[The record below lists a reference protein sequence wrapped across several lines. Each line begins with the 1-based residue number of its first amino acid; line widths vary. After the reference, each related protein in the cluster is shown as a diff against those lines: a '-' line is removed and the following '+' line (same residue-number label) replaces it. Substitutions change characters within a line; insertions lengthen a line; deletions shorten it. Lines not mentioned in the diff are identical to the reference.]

1 MEESPDRGVNYPVYC
16 SHIHPGA
23 LNMDLKLFELN
34 GINLTPFSQKITNL
48 QIADAQALNELGIEI
63 KSLAEIS
70 LGVRTITW
78 IGNITDEATYL
89 KFRKEMFGSGSKIL
103 KLNPNRQ
110 LNITGLKVEDN
121 LDMKDASKTSLTLTL
136 FAADPLEYSVLESTV
151 QITVIDPGDK
161 ITVTNNGEAPT
172 IPDWEISASNTLINP
187 SITDP
192 DGNTLEWI
200 GTVDTGDVLV
210 FRSDGTV
217 TLNGISTGSAA
228 GSILRLSPGS
238 NVITYNDDVN
248 SSHSCTL
255 KATWI
260 DAFY

>member
-1 MEESPDRGVNYPVYC
+1 
-16 SHIHPGA
+16 
-23 LNMDLKLFELN
+23 MDLKLFELN

-48 QIADAQALNELGIEI
+48 QIADAEALNELGIEI

-70 LGVRTITW
+70 PGVRTITW

-110 LNITGLKVEDN
+110 LSITGLKVEDN

-136 FAADPLEYSVLESTV
+136 FAADPLEYSAMESTA
-151 QITVIDPGDK
+151 QITVIDRGDQ
-161 ITVTNNGEAPT
+161 ITVTNSGEAPA
-172 IPDWEISASNTLINP
+172 IPEWEITAHDQIIAP

-192 DGNTLEWI
+192 DGNTLGWTGVI
-200 GTVDTGDVLV
+200 DAGDVLI
-210 FRSDGTV
+210 FRTDGTV
-217 TLNGISTGSAA
+217 TLNGMNIGNSSGSV
-228 GSILRLSPGS
+228 LRIEPGS
-238 NVITYNDDVN
+238 TLISYNDDVN

-255 KATWI
+255 KATWR

>member
-1 MEESPDRGVNYPVYC
+1 
-16 SHIHPGA
+16 
-23 LNMDLKLFELN
+23 MDLKLFELN

-48 QIADAQALNELGIEI
+48 QVADSEALNELGIEI
-63 KSLAEIS
+63 KFLAEIS

-172 IPDWEISASNTLINP
+172 IPDWEITASNTLINP

-200 GTVDTGDVLV
+200 GTVDAGDVLV
-210 FRSDGTV
+210 FMNDGTV
-217 TLNGISTGSAA
+217 TLNGISAGSAI
-228 GSILRLSPGS
+228 GSVLRLFPGS
-238 NVITYNDDVN
+238 TVITYNDDVN

-255 KATWI
+255 KATWR